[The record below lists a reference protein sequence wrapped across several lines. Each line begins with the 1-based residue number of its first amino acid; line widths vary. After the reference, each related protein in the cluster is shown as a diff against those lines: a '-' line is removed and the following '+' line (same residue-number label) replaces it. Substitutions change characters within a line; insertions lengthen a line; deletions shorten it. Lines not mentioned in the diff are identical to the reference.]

1 MYQRRPFTSPDT
13 VGSLV
18 FDQLRGTSFMTE
30 LLIVLTMI
38 AVVAAAVLEKT
49 PEGVRVNL
57 KRLQP
62 IWESATRK
70 VSESATKLQD
80 AEHERRVSSWQT
92 VGVPESRIEEFNA
105 VWGKAPDGPR
115 NLGYWRTAMDCE
127 NQEATEWRRVFNK
140 VEACQPWQRAG
151 VTPHDAQTW
160 LGLDRE
166 MNPIVARQ
174 WMDTGMQPAVAYSW
188 HSRSYTPDTVGK
200 LSAGGLL
207 TYGDATRMLIVCAER
222 GMQFENL
229 NFATWIEA
237 GFQNE
242 IASIFSWMD
251 SGFSASEAAPWHVMR
266 LDAKTSR
273 GWVNAGFSPNES
285 AFWVENNFLIDNA
298 KELFNH
304 GFRASTMM
312 PWRSHWHDV
321 EFVTTWRQVGFTSS
335 EEAQAWADHGFAPTD
350 AAQWRDTKHFKPETA
365 LEWSQHQFTPNTAT
379 TWKTAGI
386 SAERARLW
394 LHGGTVDPR
403 AIMECDQLISKAGLT
418 QELEKTI
425 TEICQKIRQG
435 SSAEDLRRFVYLK
448 LPPQGGDIGIA

>member
-1 MYQRRPFTSPDT
+1 
-13 VGSLV
+13 
-18 FDQLRGTSFMTE
+18 MTE

-62 IWESATRK
+62 IWESATRR
-70 VSESATKLQD
+70 VSVSATKLQD

-115 NLGYWRTAMDCE
+115 NLGYWRTALDCE
-127 NQEATEWRRVFNK
+127 NQEATGWRRVFKK
-140 VEACQPWQRAG
+140 VEACQPWKRAG
-151 VTPHDAQTW
+151 ITPHDAQTW
-160 LGLDRE
+160 LGLDQE
-166 MNPIVARQ
+166 MNPIIASQ
-174 WMDTGMQPAVAYSW
+174 WMEIGMQPAVAYSW

-207 TYGDATRMLIVCAER
+207 SYDDATRMLIVCAER
-222 GMQFENL
+222 GIQFENL
-229 NFATWIEA
+229 KFATWIEA
-237 GFQNE
+237 GFQTE

-273 GWVNAGFSPNES
+273 GWLDAGFSPKD
-285 AFWVENNFLIDNA
+285 AGFWVENDFLIDIA
-298 KELFNH
+298 KKLFVH
-304 GFRASTMM
+304 GFKESTIE
-312 PWRSHWHDV
+312 PWRSRWHDV
-321 EFVTTWRQVGFTSS
+321 EFVVAWSKAEFSSS

-365 LEWSQHQFTPNTAT
+365 LEWSQHQFTPDTAT

-394 LHGGTVDPR
+394 HNGGTVDPR

-448 LPPQGGDIGIA
+448 LPPQGGDIGIARRGKE